1 MMMYIQNMTQHVR
14 VQEFQTEKFF
24 YKSVYTRTHKHPA
37 GGKTAPA
44 FWAFWKK
51 KCRFRH
57 SETADSFPKM
67 VLKIPGILKWFFN
80 DDL

>member
-1 MMMYIQNMTQHVR
+1 MVGSMINGQN
-14 VQEFQTEKFF
+14 KWS
-24 YKSVYTRTHKHPA
+24 KNTRR
-37 GGKTAPA
+37 GKTAPA
-44 FWAFWKK
+44 FWAFWEKY
-51 KCRFRH
+51 RFRH